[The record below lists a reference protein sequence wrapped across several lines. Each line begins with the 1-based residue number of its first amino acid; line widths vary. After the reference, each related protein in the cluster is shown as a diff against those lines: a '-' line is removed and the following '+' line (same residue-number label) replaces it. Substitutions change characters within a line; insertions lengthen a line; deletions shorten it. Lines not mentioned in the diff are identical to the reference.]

1 MGIVSF
7 SNLKGGVGKSSTA
20 VHFAYWLRFIKKKRV
35 VAVDADAERS
45 TSKWLQA
52 LDENFPVEVM
62 PDPDELAERIP
73 QLGKEYQF
81 VVIDNAAN
89 SSEATR
95 MTVLKSDVVV
105 IPITPTGLDMAT
117 ATSAIR
123 LVKQMQRDG
132 KPKVGLFLNRAIKNT
147 KLLSDAKDLLS
158 AIDDIAVLKSIVY
171 QRQPIADAY
180 LQKAVVWTMPRT
192 QDARGDYEKLFA
204 EVLRLAK

>member
-1 MGIVSF
+1 MGIVCF

-20 VHFAYWLRFIKKKRV
+20 VHFAYWLRFVKKKRV

-45 TSKWLQA
+45 TAKWLQA
-52 LDENFPVEVM
+52 LDEDFSVDVI
-62 PDPDELAERIP
+62 PDPDELAERLP
-73 QLGKEYQF
+73 QLGKDYQF
-81 VVIDNAAN
+81 VVVDNAAN

-95 MTVLKSDVVV
+95 MTVLNSDAVI

-117 ATSAIR
+117 ATSAVR

-147 KLLSDAKDLLS
+147 KLLTDAKDLLS
-158 AIDDIAVLKSIVY
+158 EIEDIAVLKSIVY

-180 LQKAVVWTMPRT
+180 LPKAVVWTIPRT
-192 QDARGDYEKLFA
+192 QDARNDYEKLFA
-204 EVLRLAK
+204 EVLRLTK